1 MSNLTA
7 LTLANFKA
15 FKDEQQIPIRPI
27 TLLYGQNSAGKSSI
41 IDALLLMHHFATDG
55 IPDQRSK
62 GVFFDQVSFDFTV
75 TGSPVRLGDVDEFV
89 HGKDLANNIQLGC
102 TWGHGENATR
112 MEFGFD
118 SEGLASFVQG
128 HGDGPWLYRLASPV
142 ERSLIPYYDQDFGNV
157 EINREHPLFG
167 KAISEAI
174 LEAKTVLRDY
184 RVKNPDADATKALP
198 QGLTEDAL
206 ETTDFREHIG
216 SIVSSEYA
224 KLRLGLASFPP
235 QPIAPLFHPN
245 LMETEI
251 REDLLPR
258 IGHDTTIEESFG
270 SYLDTCVGKL
280 TSDCAL
286 AQLEGT
292 RFIDRMRI
300 SFALKNIAYCGPQRE
315 SIDLDTL
322 FPPRSQEGD
331 FSIGGGANVN
341 IRGWV
346 LDDPAVSY
354 VNRWLE
360 ARQAGSAQ
368 FAIKTREI
376 EISEAQTALKVDL
389 VDVKRDIPV
398 GLHEVGSGIGQVV
411 PVLLAAAAYRDHLI
425 CIKQPELHLHPALQA
440 DLADAFVRFAGRAN
454 RDKGEGSNTAFLIET
469 HSEHLLLRLM
479 RRIRES
485 TKGQLGEGEV
495 PLRPKDV
502 AVLYVEN
509 LGTHS
514 IVREMPLNEHGELV
528 RDWPGGFFEEGLRE
542 VLQ

>member
-1 MSNLTA
+1 MSNLTT

-55 IPDQRSK
+55 IPDLRSK
-62 GVFFDQVSFDFTV
+62 GVFFDQVSFDFNV
-75 TGSPVRLGDVDEFV
+75 TGSPVRLGTFDEFA
-89 HGKDLANNIQLGC
+89 HGKDFAGGFLLGC
-102 TWGHGENATR
+102 TWGQGEDATR
-112 MEFGFD
+112 MKFGFEA
-118 SEGLASFVQG
+118 EGLASFVQG
-128 HGDGPWLYRLASPV
+128 HGDGPWLYRLASPIV
-142 ERSLIPYYDQDFGNV
+142 RSLNPLYDQDYGNV
-157 EINREHPLFG
+157 EINRAHPLFG

-184 RVKNPDADATKALP
+184 REKNPDADATKAFP
-198 QGLTEDAL
+198 EGPTEDAL
-206 ETTDFREHIG
+206 ETADSREHIG
-216 SIVSSEYA
+216 SFVRSEYA
-224 KLRLGLASFPP
+224 KLHLGLASFPP

-245 LMETEI
+245 LIEIETGE
-251 REDLLPR
+251 LCPG
-258 IGHDTTIEESFG
+258 IGHDTAIEGSFG
-270 SYLDTCVGKL
+270 SYLNARLGQL

-292 RFIDRMRI
+292 RFIDRTRI

-322 FPPRSQEGD
+322 FPPRSQEGH
-331 FSIGGGANVN
+331 FSIGGGADVN

-368 FAIKTREI
+368 FAIKTRKI

-389 VDVKRDIPV
+389 VDVKRGIPV

-425 CIKQPELHLHPALQA
+425 CIKQPELHLHPAWQA
-440 DLADAFVRFAGRAN
+440 DIADAFVRFAGRAN
-454 RDKGEGSNTAFLIET
+454 GDKGEGSNTAFLIET

-485 TKGQLGEGEV
+485 TKGQLKEGEV

-514 IVREMPLNEHGELV
+514 IVREMPLNENGELV